1 MKKDQSTRKV
11 SDVTEWEQ
19 HMSAT
24 SSAAKPDPRY
34 SFEALLDEGSKKKQ
48 KFKAVNS
55 EQRKTKDQRA
65 PQNETWGLKMEDD
78 DEIDFEE
85 VLRQEQ
91 DKKRLQEKRDAEF
104 AQKMLEEELQR
115 QEDEMMAKAM
125 KYSLIDEGIK
135 QMRAHGHTMP

>member
-1 MKKDQSTRKV
+1 MT
-11 SDVTEWEQ
+11 
-19 HMSAT
+19 AA
-24 SSAAKPDPRY
+24 SSAAKPDHRQ
-34 SFEALLDEGSKKKQ
+34 SFEALLNEGAKKKQ

-55 EQRKTKDQRA
+55 EQRKTKDQRDQ
-65 PQNETWGLKMEDD
+65 QNETWGLKMEEDD
-78 DEIDFEE
+78 AIDFEE
-85 VLRQEQ
+85 VLRQEKE
-91 DKKRLQEKRDAEF
+91 KKLVQEKRDAEY